1 MNRQDK
7 IQKLHNK
14 RLKRARAKLKTS
26 SKKPY
31 ISKADR
37 AKTEPQNPLNVKLKN
52 YTEFLDTVTHSQEE
66 QRQVKIKAAADYI
79 EYIKLHD
86 KEAYKNYLSY
96 STYLNCV

>member
-26 SKKPY
+26 SKEPY

-37 AKTEPQNPLNVKLKN
+37 AKTEAENS
-52 YTEFLDTVTHSQEE
+52 TVESS
-66 QRQVKIKAAADYI
+66 D
-79 EYIKLHD
+79 
-86 KEAYKNYLSY
+86 S
-96 STYLNCV
+96 